1 MSGGGGSDVCVD
13 DEDAD
18 PEGSPAIEDVIPPR
32 RRVESRA
39 RVVVMMCFSVP
50 T

>member
-32 RRVESRA
+32 RLVRRVTGLGS
-39 RVVVMMCFSVP
+39 
-50 T
+50 

>member
-32 RRVESRA
+32 RRVESGLG
-39 RVVVMMCFSVP
+39 SL
-50 T
+50 